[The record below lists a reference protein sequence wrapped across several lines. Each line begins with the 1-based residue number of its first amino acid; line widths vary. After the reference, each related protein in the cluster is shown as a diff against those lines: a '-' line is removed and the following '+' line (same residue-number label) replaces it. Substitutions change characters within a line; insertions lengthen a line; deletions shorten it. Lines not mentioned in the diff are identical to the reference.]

1 MKLASVVTILLLHG
15 GGFNGGD
22 PSTVAP
28 IANGLRDDGYRVIV
42 VPYRDR
48 NPTGNILGEID
59 TVKDYA
65 DNARLRGPVVAY
77 GVSSGATLAA
87 ALASRGEVDGAVVAG
102 GPMNLVT
109 WFSLDGYFASQ
120 RFWNQLGMSREDRRN
135 ASPYYRIEG
144 RQSPQLMLYGD
155 IDPLVNVE
163 QGISYARAARRGQS
177 DTTLKVMTLSPHTY
191 PERFRRMARA
201 WITQRWPPR

>member
-28 IANGLRDDGYRVIV
+28 VASDLRDDGYRVIV

-48 NPTGNILGEID
+48 NLTGNVLGEIE
-59 TVKDYA
+59 TVKGYA
-65 DNARLRGPVVAY
+65 ENAKLRGPVVTY

-87 ALASRGEVDGAVVAG
+87 ALASRGEVDGAIVAG
-102 GPMNLVT
+102 GPMNLLT

-120 RFWNQLGMSREDRRN
+120 RFWTDLGMSREDRIN

-163 QGISYARAARRGQS
+163 QGISYARVARRGQP
-177 DTTLKVMTLSPHTY
+177 DTSIKVMPIAPHTY
-191 PERFRRMARA
+191 PERFRRLARD
-201 WITQRWPPR
+201 WIKQRWQPR

>member
-28 IANGLRDDGYRVIV
+28 IASDLRDDGYRVIV
-42 VPYRDR
+42 VPYLAR
-48 NPTGNILGEID
+48 NPTGNILGEIA
-59 TVKDYA
+59 TVKGYA
-65 DNARLRGPVVAY
+65 DNAKLRGPVVTY

-102 GPMNLVT
+102 GPMNLLS
-109 WFSLDGYFASQ
+109 WFSLDGYLASQ
-120 RFWNQLGMSREDRRN
+120 RYWTELGMTREDRVS
-135 ASPYYRIEG
+135 ASPYYRIAG
-144 RQSPQLMLYGD
+144 KQSPQLMLYGD

-163 QGISYARAARRGQS
+163 QGISYARVSRSGQP
-177 DTTLKVMTLSPHTY
+177 DTSLKIMPIAPHTY
-191 PERFRRMARA
+191 AERFRRHARA
-201 WITQRWPPR
+201 WIRQRWQPR